1 VSSAPHR
8 VGILVYDGF
17 SLLDVAGPAEVS
29 RKRIGWADADATG
42 AGHSRA

>member
-1 VSSAPHR
+1 MDRDGTVSSAPHR
-8 VGILVYDGF
+8 VGI
-17 SLLDVAGPAEVS
+17 LDVAGPAEVS